1 MLGEKIV
8 LARLLLKAFN
18 ENQLLILSSIKRNSK
33 STATSFLKELSEAS
47 GIPLSTLKLNVKIL
61 KELDLVTY
69 GSQHDPRPIKLTETG
84 RLLSNMLISYKN
96 ALEGRTRVR
105 EISKGTKINVLKQGI
120 SSQSSHL
127 PSSLSATDLIA
138 SIFEVFSPNL
148 GDSENSFVLS
158 KGHAAPAL
166 YATLAE
172 KKVIDG
178 NELLSLGVCGS
189 KLQSH
194 PEKRYIPE
202 VLVSTGSLGQG
213 LSIGVGI
220 ALGKKIKKK
229 KGKVIVLLGD
239 GELNEGQVWEAVMSG
254 AHHRLDN
261 LIAIVDRNLR
271 QLNGS
276 TEEIKRLE
284 PLDEKWRS
292 FGWEAIVVN
301 GQDTEEVV
309 STLEYI
315 KHSQTKPVVVIALT
329 QRNGGIRSL
338 KKDLFHYVPTAEEY
352 EKAVMDI
359 NGVES

>member
-18 ENQLLILSSIKRNSK
+18 ENQLLILSSTRKNKK
-33 STATSFLKELSEAS
+33 STATSLLKKLSEDF
-47 GIPLSTLKLNVKIL
+47 GVPLSTLKLNARIL
-61 KELDLVTY
+61 RELDLVTY
-69 GSQHDPRPIKLTETG
+69 GSLRDPRPIKLTETG
-84 RLLSNMLISYKN
+84 KLLSDMLTSYESG
-96 ALEGRTRVR
+96 AESRTHGRRL
-105 EISKGTKINVLKQGI
+105 SKGAKIKVLKQAI

-127 PSSLSATDLIA
+127 PSSLSASDLVA

-148 GDSENSFVLS
+148 GNSGNSFILS

-172 KKVIDG
+172 QRAIDE
-178 NELLSLGVCGS
+178 NELLSLGSYGS
-189 KLQSH
+189 RLQSH
-194 PEKRYIPE
+194 PEKKYLPE

-213 LSIGVGI
+213 LSIGVGV
-220 ALGKKIKKK
+220 ALGKKIKNK

-261 LIAIVDRNLR
+261 LIAVVDRNLR

-284 PLDEKWRS
+284 PLDEKWTS

-301 GQDTEEVV
+301 GQDTEEVI

-315 KHSQTKPVVVIALT
+315 KHNQTKPVVVIALT

-338 KKDLFHYVPTAEEY
+338 KKDLFHYVPTAEEF

-359 NGVES
+359 SGPES